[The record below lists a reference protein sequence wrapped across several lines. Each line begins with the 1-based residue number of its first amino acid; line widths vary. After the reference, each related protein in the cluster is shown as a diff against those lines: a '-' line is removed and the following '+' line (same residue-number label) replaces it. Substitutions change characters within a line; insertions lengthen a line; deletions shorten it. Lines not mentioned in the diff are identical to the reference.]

1 MQPVVGTFLPAAFG
15 SEMMAV
21 RTQNQRFSCVHLVVP
36 VLFTDVETAFP
47 DNQQVKHLD
56 MLPV

>member
-1 MQPVVGTFLPAAFG
+1 MQPVVGAFLPAAFR

-21 RTQNQRFSCVHLVVP
+21 RTQNQSFSCVHFVVP

-47 DNQQVKHLD
+47 DNQQIKHLD
-56 MLPV
+56 VLAV